1 MGTPNLD
8 VNATPMFLVGGDV
21 TDVATFGKPVGS
33 LTAPLQTVPTQ
44 PALTAGTDRSGTTSA
59 TAGTATTLAP
69 ANAAR
74 RGLNI
79 QNISASN
86 IGINEVGAAA
96 SIGTAGTYTV
106 PAGSTVSIRTNR
118 AISVVGSAA
127 SLAYTATEF

>member
-1 MGTPNLD
+1 MPGFWSRSQ
-8 VNATPMFLVGGDV
+8 NAIPFYQVDDDGNALGG
-21 TDVATFGKPVGS
+21 AASPI
-33 LTAPLQTVPTQ
+33 QTVASQ

-69 ANAAR
+69 ANPAR

-86 IGINEVGAAA
+86 IGINEVGGTAA
-96 SIGTAGTYTV
+96 IGTAGTYTV
-106 PAGSTVSIRTNR
+106 AAGASISIRTNR
-118 AISVVGSAA
+118 AISVVGAAA